1 MIKDFFALINLFD
14 PSFITGFND
23 FQFDFPFIK
32 DKISMFSTKGVRN
45 DIQDLLQQGF
55 MFKST
60 NNLFQSQSIKIN
72 ASDNKAGISL
82 DVRGII
88 SIDTR
93 ILLMKTQKLEKKS
106 LNDYLLA
113 NNLPVKLDVSFRD
126 MNRAFK
132 SIIELNKSVNELIPG
147 SS

>member
-1 MIKDFFALINLFD
+1 
-14 PSFITGFND
+14 
-23 FQFDFPFIK
+23 
-32 DKISMFSTKGVRN
+32 
-45 DIQDLLQQGF
+45 
-55 MFKST
+55 MFKSN

-82 DVRGII
+82 NVNGII

-132 SIIELNKSVNELIPG
+132 AVID
-147 SS
+147 